1 MKKMYPLVGMTSVSM
16 ILAACATDE
25 GTNDEQQDDPITESD
40 EEVADAD
47 EPEDSSDHH
56 QTAEEIIEAAIAAEE
71 ERQSFSMHSVMTM
84 GIDAS
89 VDEDIPEEEDGE
101 AEEREFV
108 EYSYSHEDGTVSTRN
123 ETMVDGEPTEYTAG
137 DSEYTLFYT
146 EGDDVA
152 YRVEQFEI
160 EDDPADVNPM
170 ANQFEQFLEDYEVE
184 LVGEEEVNGFMSYH
198 ITFSDDVEVRHY
210 WIEQETYEIVKMDNE
225 HEDNPFRIG
234 LDVLEF
240 EESIDYDEAFF
251 KLEDVL
257 PEDVEIED
265 RDEDEHLEQEL
276 EDSLDDLDEDQ

>member
-1 MKKMYPLVGMTSVSM
+1 MKKMYPLVGMTSAAM

-25 GTNDEQQDDPITESD
+25 GTNGEEQEEPITESD
-40 EEVADAD
+40 EEVADAE
-47 EPEDSSDHH
+47 EPEDSSDNN

-89 VDEDIPEEEDGE
+89 VDENIPDEEDGE

-108 EYSYSHEDGTVSTRN
+108 EYSYSHEDGSVSTRN
-123 ETMVDGEPTEYTAG
+123 ETIVDGEPTEYTAG

-170 ANQFEQFLEDYEVE
+170 ANQFERFLEDYEVE

-198 ITFSDDVEVRHY
+198 LTFSDDVEVRHY

-265 RDEDEHLEQEL
+265 RDQDEHLEQEL
-276 EDSLDDLDEDQ
+276 EDSLDDLEEDQ

>member
-1 MKKMYPLVGMTSVSM
+1 MYPLVGMTSVAM

-47 EPEDSSDHH
+47 EPEDSSDHQ

-89 VDEDIPEEEDGE
+89 VDEDIPEDEDDE

-108 EYSYSHEDGTVSTRN
+108 EYSYNHEDGTVSTRN
-123 ETMVDGEPTEYTAG
+123 ETIVDGEPTEYTAG

-198 ITFSDDVEVRHY
+198 IAFSDDVEVRHY

-265 RDEDEHLEQEL
+265 RDQDEHLEQEL